1 MSRLLTELVEL
12 LALERIEE
20 DLFRG
25 QSQDLGWGQVFGGQ
39 VLGQALS
46 AAVQT
51 VPTDRHVH
59 SLHAY
64 FLRLGD
70 AKKPIVYTVDRTRD
84 GSSFSARSILATQYG
99 KPIFQML
106 ASFQQDEV
114 GFDHA
119 DTMQRFP
126 GPEGLRSERELW
138 AEYSQ
143 RLPESIRTRALSERP
158 IELRP
163 VTPMHPFAPEK
174 TPPEQAVW
182 VRASGALPDDQALH
196 RYLLAYCSDF
206 AFLPTAMR
214 PHGVTWVTPS
224 MQVASLDHAMWFHRP
239 FRMDDWLLHVMQSP
253 SASGARGLVRGSVFS
268 RDGKLVAST
277 AQEGLIRFRGPLPT

>member
-1 MSRLLTELVEL
+1 MTRVLNELVTL
-12 LALERIEE
+12 LALEKIEE

-51 VPTDRHVH
+51 VASDRNVH

-70 AKKPIVYTVDRTRD
+70 ARKPIVYSVDRVRD
-84 GSSFSARSILATQYG
+84 GQSFSTRSILAVQSG

-106 ASFQQDEV
+106 ASFQVEEQGV
-114 GFDHA
+114 DHA
-119 DTMQRFP
+119 EPMTEVV
-126 GPEGLRSERELW
+126 GPQGLLSERELW
-138 AEYSQ
+138 TKYAE
-143 RLPESIRTRALSERP
+143 RLPEKIRTRATAERP

-163 VTPMHPFAPEK
+163 VDPVHPFAPEK
-174 TPPEQAVW
+174 RAPDSAVW
-182 VRASGALPDDQALH
+182 VRTAGALPDDPALH

-206 AFLPTAMR
+206 AFLPTALR
-214 PHGVTWVTPS
+214 PHGLTWVSPG
-224 MQVASLDHAMWFHRP
+224 MQIASIDHAMWFHRP
-239 FRMDDWLLHVMQSP
+239 FRMDDWLLHVMHSP
-253 SASGARGLVRGSVFS
+253 SASGARGMVRGSVFS
-268 RDGKLVAST
+268 SDGQLVAST
-277 AQEGLIRFRGPLPT
+277 AQEGLIRFRSGRE